1 MLPPFEAAANSPV
14 AVKTNILYDALLNA
28 NLGVEARLDSS
39 WTIDLSGNY
48 NGWRLSHGRQWK
60 HWFVQPELR
69 YWTKESMRGHF
80 FAGHLFGGQ
89 FNTTLNKLRR
99 QGWGL
104 GIGIGYGYA
113 WRIARHWGIEAEIAV
128 GYARYKY
135 DKFPCAQCGRK
146 IGERNRN
153 YIGPTKAA
161 LNIVYYFGGDKP
173 KEIVEPA
180 PPVFVPEPVIEA
192 PVVEVRDTLPKFNF
206 LLVDVPH
213 SHIRSENISGV
224 ARIQFA
230 VNKTDINEAIGANAS
245 ELGNIIAKLDSISD
259 NLNMDIASVEFTG
272 YASPEGSYANNER
285 LANGRTQALRS
296 FIQNRRNLPENV
308 ISVTAVPEDWDGLR
322 HAVVLSD
329 LPDKDALLQII
340 DSDKAPDVKEAAMR
354 RHSASWA
361 YIKKEI
367 MPSLRRTEY
376 RIQYEHRYEE
386 QEARTLEEVNKAITA
401 GDPETAA
408 RLLVDIPPSPEADY
422 ARGVVAALQQR
433 YDEAI
438 AWFNRAKARGVT
450 EADDALNQL
459 DKIKN
464 K

>member
-1 MLPPFEAAANSPV
+1 M
-14 AVKTNILYDALLNA
+14 
-28 NLGVEARLDSS
+28 
-39 WTIDLSGNY
+39 
-48 NGWRLSHGRQWK
+48 
-60 HWFVQPELR
+60 
-69 YWTKESMRGHF
+69 
-80 FAGHLFGGQ
+80 
-89 FNTTLNKLRR
+89 
-99 QGWGL
+99 
-104 GIGIGYGYA
+104 
-113 WRIARHWGIEAEIAV
+113 
-128 GYARYKY
+128 
-135 DKFPCAQCGRK
+135 
-146 IGERNRN
+146 
-153 YIGPTKAA
+153 
-161 LNIVYYFGGDKP
+161 
-173 KEIVEPA
+173 
-180 PPVFVPEPVIEA
+180 

-206 LLVDVPH
+206 MLVDVPH

-245 ELGNIIAKLDSISD
+245 ELGNIIAKLDSIRD

-322 HAVVLSD
+322 RAVAISE

-340 DSDKAPDVKEAAMR
+340 DSDKAPDAKEAAMR
-354 RHSASWA
+354 RHRASWT
-361 YIKKEI
+361 YIMKEI